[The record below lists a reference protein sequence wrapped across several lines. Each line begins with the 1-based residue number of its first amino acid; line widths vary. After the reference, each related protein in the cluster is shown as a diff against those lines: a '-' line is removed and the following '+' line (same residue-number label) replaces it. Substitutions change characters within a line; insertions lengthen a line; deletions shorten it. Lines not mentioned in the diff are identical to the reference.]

1 MICFLINKG
10 TSAHDF
16 LHFITGLLARLQ
28 PGTRYTF
35 LWDNLGSHHSNMV
48 VNAVYAAG
56 HRIVPRPCYYP
67 ADGPSEYMFNL
78 LECHLNDNMYRIHTE
93 NDLIQAI
100 GFFINNLTQ
109 RTVVRTF
116 RKLGY

>member
-56 HRIVPRPCYYP
+56 HRIVLGLVTIQLMDPVSIC
-67 ADGPSEYMFNL
+67 
-78 LECHLNDNMYRIHTE
+78 
-93 NDLIQAI
+93 LI
-100 GFFINNLTQ
+100 F
-109 RTVVRTF
+109 
-116 RKLGY
+116 